1 MKAQI
6 CRDPALASE
15 RILYLQLFHH
25 EYYGWVSGSWVVGYR
40 VHFSRHLIKDWWLV
54 SRRGRYS
61 RQVPAEWKAQ
71 VPPGS

>member
-6 CRDPALASE
+6 CRDPVLASE
-15 RILYLQLFHH
+15 RILYLQLFQH
-25 EYYGWVSGSWVVGYR
+25 EYYGWISGSWVVGYR

-54 SRRGRYS
+54 SRRGSYS